1 MLTFLLFLVTS
12 DFTCH
17 EKLLGVGFFI
27 PLFSNSKSKFSTSR
41 AYLLLIVNRI
51 PMLSTVTHVSIVWVL
66 CFNIFAL
73 IVCAQSADDR
83 TRYITSTDI
92 TSHPTYEKSLSNFL
106 KIESEMYRIKER
118 ASFHSFVHIIPTV
131 LELIHAV
138 NVLEIGKAL
147 VLLHQTKTSLYH
159 SLHTNE
165 TLNVMLTFRICYH
178 IGSYCGASL
187 ILELTVPSVQHL
199 VSVDLKA
206 HPTRDTPGT
215 IAKNVQKYNIHGATF
230 NQVTG
235 DSRDKEIVSRT
246 HEIFTSAS
254 KTVDFFFID
263 GDHRDCAPD
272 FYLYHSLVRP
282 GGVIMFD
289 DYYDK
294 RIQRSIKSILSK
306 PSIRNCY
313 HVLGTPL
320 NLANASTLKS
330 TNPPPLLSN
339 EFIMQKKMDCVSAS

>member
-1 MLTFLLFLVTS
+1 
-12 DFTCH
+12 
-17 EKLLGVGFFI
+17 
-27 PLFSNSKSKFSTSR
+27 
-41 AYLLLIVNRI
+41 
-51 PMLSTVTHVSIVWVL
+51 
-66 CFNIFAL
+66 
-73 IVCAQSADDR
+73 
-83 TRYITSTDI
+83 
-92 TSHPTYEKSLSNFL
+92 
-106 KIESEMYRIKER
+106 MYRIKER

-138 NVLEIGKAL
+138 NVLE
-147 VLLHQTKTSLYH
+147 
-159 SLHTNE
+159 
-165 TLNVMLTFRICYH
+165 